1 MPLLASAFQTIVYR
15 SPIESKYDLANIW
28 IRDVVLLS
36 DPSTLGAGSQRSNN
50 QITSRI
56 QNKPKHSLPPVVCAG
71 PVVWDS
77 TYYGE
82 TYDARLEQKG
92 WSQAR

>member
-1 MPLLASAFQTIVYR
+1 MYFCYRTPAPLV
-15 SPIESKYDLANIW
+15 PGPNG
-28 IRDVVLLS
+28 
-36 DPSTLGAGSQRSNN
+36 PN
-50 QITSRI
+50 QNMSRI